1 MDWSGCG
8 CIVYYVVVVVVCSS
22 VDMMLIGDG
31 GWGWWAAAAGGTRAQ
46 HVKSAADGQFF
57 LGNYVASLGVSS
69 DLTFVDAQ
77 FNVHFPI

>member
-1 MDWSGCG
+1 M
-8 CIVYYVVVVVVCSS
+8 YYVVVVVVVCSS

-31 GWGWWAAAAGGTRAQ
+31 GWGWWAAAGGTRAQ